1 MRALWLTIGY
11 FRRYSTIFGLP
22 LPANR
27 WAAIA
32 PGPSSKALSFSHA
45 LVPVFHQ
52 RREKITQQTA
62 RASFDFDRHGHP
74 GSHIDQSVVNLRL
87 RTISRH
93 AHGTTHVL
101 SFEFARR

>member
-32 PGPSSKALSFSHA
+32 PGPSCKALSFSQA
-45 LVPVFHQ
+45 VVSVFHQ

-62 RASFDFDRHGHP
+62 RASFDLHRHGHP
-74 GSHIDQSVVNLRL
+74 GSQIDQAVVNLHL
-87 RTISRH
+87 RPIKRP
-93 AHGTTHVL
+93 
-101 SFEFARR
+101 ARRKTKVL